1 MLHVVDALLPD
12 ALRLGLREL
21 CEAHAALKQRHHGDA
36 LFSWRP
42 ERGQGRS
49 LHRPEHQ
56 RLIERYLVEHLLPL
70 ARPFAGAMDGVDE
83 HRSGE
88 HSHSL
93 RRGSAGQRSVFA
105 IQ

>member
-42 ERGQGRS
+42 ERGQARS

-56 RLIERYLVEHLLPL
+56 RLMERYLCLLYTSPSP
-70 ARPFAGAMDGVDE
+70 RD
-83 HRSGE
+83 
-88 HSHSL
+88 
-93 RRGSAGQRSVFA
+93 
-105 IQ
+105 

>member
-21 CEAHAALKQRHHGDA
+21 CEAHAALKQRHHGVA

-42 ERGQGRS
+42 ARGQARS

-56 RLIERYLVEHLLPL
+56 RLMERYLEEHLLPL
-70 ARPFAGAMDGVDE
+70 ARP
-83 HRSGE
+83 
-88 HSHSL
+88 L
-93 RRGSAGQRSVFA
+93 RRRHGWRRVVVQHQQRPRLA
-105 IQ
+105 HR